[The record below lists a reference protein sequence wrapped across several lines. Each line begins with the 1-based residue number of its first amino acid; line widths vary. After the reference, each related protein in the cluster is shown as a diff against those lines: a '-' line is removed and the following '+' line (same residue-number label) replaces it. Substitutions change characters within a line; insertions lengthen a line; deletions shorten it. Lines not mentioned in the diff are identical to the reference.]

1 MSTETTNSTPTTET
15 TPIAPATPAPT
26 ISFAEALDKA
36 LGTSSPST
44 KPINHR
50 AVHTETASTPK
61 APQEVK
67 EVTAQKSEPASK
79 ADSKASSK
87 TPSSILD
94 QLGTLGIEE
103 RIQPKTEPST
113 TDAPVEEPTPDSTS
127 QPAQTAFA
135 KLTKELR
142 EAKTKL
148 KEFEGKVSDRTDV
161 VEQKGGDVQSDTQL
175 TELQAKLEKFQAERD
190 DLESELRVSKIEST
204 REFKNAISEP
214 TKAVVKAIS
223 DIAKSYEVR
232 PSTILEAVE
241 ETDGVKRRT
250 LLKELTGDMDAADA
264 LSVRMKVDELV
275 QLNSKREE
283 LIKDSKTALAALNLA
298 EEESERTERSKYDAD
313 AKKAFGEVWG
323 TFQEELPILKK
334 IEGNDSWNQTLD
346 QLRANAEKLDAEPLD
361 HRQRAA
367 LTYQAVTLPLVVQVF
382 KDYVSKTNNE
392 MQSLRDNLSEY
403 RKATPGVGTGQ
414 TPSKS
419 EKTDRGLSFLEAL
432 EKGL

>member
-1 MSTETTNSTPTTET
+1 MSTETTNITPTTET

-26 ISFAEALDKA
+26 ISFADALDKA
-36 LGTSSPST
+36 LGTTSPST
-44 KPINHR
+44 KPINQR
-50 AVHTETASTPK
+50 AVQTETASTPK

-79 ADSKASSK
+79 ADSKNSSK

-113 TDAPVEEPTPDSTS
+113 TDAPVEEATPDSTS

-148 KEFEGKVSDRTDV
+148 KEFEGKVSDRTDA
-161 VEQKGGDVQSDTQL
+161 VEQKGGDAQSDTQL

-190 DLESELRVSKIEST
+190 ELESELRVSKIEST
-204 REFKNAISEP
+204 REFKTAISEP

-264 LSVRMKVDELV
+264 LSVRMKVDELI
-275 QLNSKREE
+275 QLNGKREE

-298 EEESERTERSKYDAD
+298 EEESERTDRSKYDAD

-414 TPSKS
+414 TLSKS
-419 EKTDRGLSFLEAL
+419 EKLDRGLSFLDAL

>member
-1 MSTETTNSTPTTET
+1 MPTETTNITPTTET

-26 ISFAEALDKA
+26 ISFADALDKA
-36 LGTSSPST
+36 LGTTSPST
-44 KPINHR
+44 KPINQK
-50 AVHTETASTPK
+50 AAQTQTASTPK
-61 APQEVK
+61 ATQEVK
-67 EVTAQKSEPASK
+67 EVAVQKSEPASK

-190 DLESELRVSKIEST
+190 ELESELRISKIEST

-241 ETDGVKRRT
+241 EADGVKRRT
-250 LLKELTGDMDAADA
+250 LLKELTWDMDAADA